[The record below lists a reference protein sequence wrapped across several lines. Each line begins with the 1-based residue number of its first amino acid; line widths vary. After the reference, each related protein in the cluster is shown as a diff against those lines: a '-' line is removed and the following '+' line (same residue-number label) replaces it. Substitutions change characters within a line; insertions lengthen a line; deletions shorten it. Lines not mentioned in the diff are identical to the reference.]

1 MKDHFMS
8 EKNTSGMDLS
18 EKENE
23 LDKAQDLNDRGVPS
37 KEEGVQVYEIDG
49 NARQNAATRKEEVV
63 NDLMRRD
70 GIVDKLTVPPG
81 FYENKADKVLALL
94 EQNKD
99 MQYEEAIEKVENS
112 GQRDERR
119 TYSRRR

>member
-1 MKDHFMS
+1 
-8 EKNTSGMDLS
+8 
-18 EKENE
+18 
-23 LDKAQDLNDRGVPS
+23 
-37 KEEGVQVYEIDG
+37 
-49 NARQNAATRKEEVV
+49 
-63 NDLMRRD
+63 MRRD

-99 MQYEEAIEKVENS
+99 MQYEEAIEKVENA
-112 GQRDERR
+112 GKKDERR

>member
-1 MKDHFMS
+1 
-8 EKNTSGMDLS
+8 
-18 EKENE
+18 
-23 LDKAQDLNDRGVPS
+23 
-37 KEEGVQVYEIDG
+37 
-49 NARQNAATRKEEVV
+49 
-63 NDLMRRD
+63 MRRD

-119 TYSRRR
+119 IYSRRQ

>member
-1 MKDHFMS
+1 MS

-18 EKENE
+18 KKENE

>member
-1 MKDHFMS
+1 MKRSFMS

-18 EKENE
+18 KKENE

>member
-1 MKDHFMS
+1 
-8 EKNTSGMDLS
+8 
-18 EKENE
+18 
-23 LDKAQDLNDRGVPS
+23 
-37 KEEGVQVYEIDG
+37 
-49 NARQNAATRKEEVV
+49 
-63 NDLMRRD
+63 MRRD